1 MTVRLASLTLQNFDP
16 PWFWALLVVAS
27 LSILVATYRDIHRR
41 TGRDLTWTLL
51 TLRVLAVLVLL
62 VALVKPAWRHVIHET
77 ERPHLA
83 VIVDNSQS
91 MSVPQPARDGDWSSR
106 YERALQWLRQSPDGR
121 ILRERFEL
129 HLFDIAGRELDA
141 DDLPAEPNAE
151 QTDLVRAMRS
161 VAQELRGR
169 HAAGV
174 LLASDGRDTTGRR
187 SYLALG
193 EYELATYALGFRQT
207 PAQEGVPSDLAVV
220 SVDAPA
226 RTLVHNA
233 VPLKVLL
240 RKDGGAALDAPVHV
254 ERAGTVLVTQRV
266 QFDEGVT
273 EKLVNLSFTPG
284 EPGDFVLTVRLPA
297 RAGERTRTN
306 NSAIF
311 KLRVDAEPIRV
322 LYIEGVLRAEYKFLR
337 QRLADDPDVDLISF
351 VRTAS
356 PDQVSVSDVLAG
368 AELVSP
374 ERLEKIDVVLL
385 GDFEAPMLEDRA
397 YGALR
402 DWVEAGG
409 GLFVLGGYRNLSDQG
424 LARTPLGEALPVE
437 PLTGGI
443 EQIDRPFSFAL
454 TGDGRRHPAFT
465 VTGDLTRD
473 ARLWESLPE
482 LAGIVAVRG
491 ARAGASVLARHP
503 EINPFSDDG
512 EGYVVLAVQSFGK
525 GAVAV
530 LTADTTWR
538 WSRLPR
544 LAGRPDTLYVRFW
557 SQLVR
562 WLAHRDAASERTAL
576 TVSTDA
582 ASYRRGRRVMVS
594 VRRNPAVMIPGADG
608 SETSLDVTV
617 INPDG
622 RKTPLSPDADATDPN
637 LWTASY
643 FPDRG
648 GRFEVWARLA
658 RAGGDER
665 VDVANRQTEFIV
677 EGSKIELE
685 DPTPN
690 NALLREIARLTGGV
704 FAQLDQ
710 PEETA
715 ALVDQLP
722 AGARVTA
729 KVHTSHVWNSP
740 VLFLLFLALVT
751 VEWIVRRRNQLV

>member
-1 MTVRLASLTLQNFDP
+1 MTVCLAGLILQNFDP
-16 PWFWALLVVAS
+16 PWFWALLIIVS
-27 LSILVATYRDIHRR
+27 LAILLATYRDIRR
-41 TGRDLTWTLL
+41 RSGRNLTWILL
-51 TLRVLAVLVLL
+51 TLRMLAVLALL

-91 MSVPQPARDGDWSSR
+91 MSVPQPSGDDWSTR
-106 YERALQWLRQSPDGR
+106 YQRTLQWLRESPDGR
-121 ILRERFEL
+121 TLRDRFDL
-129 HLFDIAGRELDA
+129 HFFDVAGRRLDA

-151 QTDLVRAMRS
+151 ETNLVRAMRS
-161 VAQELRGR
+161 VAQDLRGR

-174 LLASDGRDTTGRR
+174 LLLTDGRDTTGRR
-187 SYLALG
+187 SYLALQ
-193 EYELATYALGFRQT
+193 EYELAAYTLGFRWT
-207 PAQEGVPSDLAVV
+207 PAREGGPSDLAVV

-226 RTLVHNA
+226 RTLVHNTVQVKA
-233 VPLKVLL
+233 LL
-240 RKDGGAALDAPVHV
+240 RKDGGDALDAPVHV
-254 ERAGTVLVTQRV
+254 ERAGTVLATERV
-266 QFDEGVT
+266 RFDEGAA
-273 EKLVNLSFTPG
+273 EKLVNISFTPA

-297 RAGERTRTN
+297 RADERTRTN
-306 NSAIF
+306 NAAMF

-322 LYIEGVLRAEYKFLR
+322 LYIEGVLRTEYKFLR
-337 QRLADDPDVDLISF
+337 RRLADDPDVDLISF

-356 PDQVSVSDVLAG
+356 PDQVSVSGVLAG
-368 AELVSP
+368 SELASP

-385 GDFEAPMLEDRA
+385 GDFESRMVDDRA
-397 YGALR
+397 YEALR

-409 GLFVLGGYRNLSDQG
+409 GLFVLGGYRNLSGQG
-424 LARTPLGEALPVE
+424 LTRTPLGEALPVE
-437 PLTGGI
+437 PLSGGI
-443 EQIDRPFSFAL
+443 EQIDRPFSFSL
-454 TGDGRRHPAFT
+454 TADGQRHPALT
-465 VTGDLTRD
+465 VTGDLARD

-482 LAGIVAVRG
+482 LAGVVAVRG
-491 ARAGASVLARHP
+491 ARPGASVLARHP

-576 TVSTDA
+576 TVSTDV
-582 ASYRRGRRVMVS
+582 ASYRRGRRVLIT
-594 VRRNPAVMIPGADG
+594 VRRNPAVMIPGAEG

-617 INPDG
+617 INPDQ
-622 RKTPLSPDADATDPN
+622 RKTPLSPEADATDPN

-648 GRFEVWARLA
+648 GRFQVWARLA
-658 RAGGDER
+658 RAEGDR
-665 VDVANRQTEFIV
+665 SADVANQRTEFIV
-677 EGSKIELE
+677 EGSRIELE
-685 DPTPN
+685 DPAPN

-704 FAQLDQ
+704 FAELDQ
-710 PEETA
+710 PEDTA

-729 KVHTSHVWNSP
+729 KARTSHVWNSP
-740 VLFLLFLALVT
+740 ALFLLFLALVT